1 VSPARTRW
9 LGLLGVLLYAGHAG
23 RRALLGHP
31 EHLLWMCHVGALLV
45 ATGLLAH
52 AATVNAI
59 GTHWLVVG
67 LPLWLADLA
76 RGAEF
81 FPTSILT
88 HVGGLLLGLI
98 ALRALG
104 MPRGAWW
111 TSAVALV
118 ALAAVG
124 RALTPADDD
133 VNLAFTVLPA
143 GAAPWMAGAAA
154 AGALAVSAAAFYA
167 IERGLRVLGFP
178 EARTC

>member
-1 VSPARTRW
+1 
-9 LGLLGVLLYAGHAG
+9 
-23 RRALLGHP
+23 
-31 EHLLWMCHVGALLV
+31 M
-45 ATGLLAH
+45 
-52 AATVNAI
+52 
-59 GTHWLVVG
+59 
-67 LPLWLADLA
+67 
-76 RGAEF
+76 
-81 FPTSILT
+81 
-88 HVGGLLLGLI
+88 I

-104 MPRGAWW
+104 VPRGAWW

-118 ALAAVG
+118 VLAAVG